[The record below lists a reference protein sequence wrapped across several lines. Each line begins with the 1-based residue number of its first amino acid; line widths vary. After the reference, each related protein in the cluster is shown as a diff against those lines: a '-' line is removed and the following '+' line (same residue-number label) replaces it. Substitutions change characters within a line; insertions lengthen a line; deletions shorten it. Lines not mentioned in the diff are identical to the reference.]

1 MSGVHASEIAE
12 AVRRLR
18 AGGVVAFP
26 TETVY
31 GLGADALNESAVRRV
46 YELKGRPA
54 NNPLIV
60 HVSDAAM
67 AERLAGAGEWPA
79 RARELAARFW
89 PGPLTIVVKKAA
101 RVPGIVTAGGGTVA
115 LRCPDHPV
123 ALELLRAFGGPMVG
137 PSANPSG
144 RISPTTAAH
153 VRAAFDEREVM
164 VLDGGACARGI
175 ESTVVSVVDDGAARV
190 LRLGAIGAEELGIEG
205 GARAAKSHAAGAGA
219 GGAPMPS
226 PGMLASHYAPRARV
240 MLFAREEAALI
251 AERARGE
258 VRGVVVLAI
267 GAMPALAAPSRVT
280 QMPREAAAFA
290 ARLYAA
296 LHEADAM
303 NPAWIAVEIPEG
315 VGGVWD
321 AVRDR
326 LSRAAAERP

>member
-1 MSGVHASEIAE
+1 MSVDHESEIAE

-67 AERLAGAGEWPA
+67 AERLAGEWPA

-89 PGPLTIVVKKAA
+89 PGALTIVVKKAMN
-101 RVPGIVTAGGGTVA
+101 VPGIVTAGGGTVA

-123 ALELLRAFGGPMVG
+123 ALELLLAFGGPLVG

-144 RISPTTAAH
+144 RVSPTTAAH
-153 VRAAFDEREVM
+153 ARAAFDQREVM

-175 ESTVVSVVDDGAARV
+175 ESTVVSVVGDGAARV
-190 LRLGAIGAEELGIEG
+190 LRLGAIGAEELGLEAG
-205 GARAAKSHAAGAGA
+205 ERAAVTGSASGA
-219 GGAPMPS
+219 MPS

-240 MLFAREEAALI
+240 VLFSREEAGLI

-258 VRGVVVLAI
+258 ARGVVVLAI
-267 GAMPALAAPSRVT
+267 GPARVVEPPRVME
-280 QMPREAAAFA
+280 MPREAAAYA

-303 NPAWIAVEIPEG
+303 NPAWIAVEIPDG